1 MAQQLTEAQLAEM
14 RRILEQQFGLRR
26 DDYELVPVQA
36 MDAMQQANQ
45 SRATQEFYDD
55 MYHGMAPMLLADFR
69 RMRASGM
76 KKATVVLEDVAPEFR
91 PGAQKLVDLLRRGG
105 ANDLPGLRV
114 EMKGGVAAA
123 NVSIDVTWVL

>member
-1 MAQQLTEAQLAEM
+1 MAQQLTEAQLGEI
-14 RRILEQQFGLRR
+14 RRILEQQCGLHR

-45 SRATQEFYDD
+45 TRYDD
-55 MYHGMAPMLLADFR
+55 MYRGMAPMLLADFR

-76 KKATVVLEDVAPEFR
+76 KKATIVLEGVAPEFR

-114 EMKGGVAAA
+114 EMKGVGVADA